1 MATFGGGCKPGGE
14 LDEDMLPLLQFRF
27 NIFGMS
33 DLRNMLVLFGAGSR
47 KKDLN
52 KPSSTSWIQRF

>member
-33 DLRNMLVLFGAGSR
+33 DLIFGAGSR